1 MSNNKRAVVDP
12 FKEAVKLLGSIEE
25 KFTAMVASAK
35 TDVNFKAEM
44 LYASQAMMK
53 NDYLATTAMRNP
65 LGLRNAFQQLAA
77 SGLTLNPSK
86 QLAYL
91 VPRDGFVILDV
102 SWRGMVKTAV
112 LDGAIR
118 DCIVE
123 LVYSKDKF
131 EYRGKRQ
138 SPIHSFNPFDKKE
151 DRGEFLGCY
160 VEVSLPDGRVHVEV
174 VTNEQI
180 LIAREASASW
190 KKNKSGTWKDHE
202 DAMRKKA
209 AIKAAS
215 KYWPHVGQKL
225 DEVIHYL
232 NTEAGEGYQTD
243 ALPVEVLDSYI
254 NGKEGA
260 AVEPLPTDNSVI
272 EGEVVAAPAQ
282 QPVEQP
288 TATPEPAPQAEPAA
302 EESAPQDEAPQPPA
316 EVAEQPCV
324 MVEPSPE
331 VPEKAVNQ
339 VAKIIARAQAQGA
352 WKTAREYIDA
362 WPHPQ
367 AREYGLKALQAAEYL
382 SVSQGEMRY

>member
-1 MSNNKRAVVDP
+1 MSSTNKNAVGDP
-12 FKEAVKLLGSIEE
+12 FKEAVKLLGSVEE
-25 KFTAMVASAK
+25 NFTSMVNSAK

-53 NDYLATTAMRNP
+53 NDFLATTAMRNP
-65 LGLRNAFQQLAA
+65 LSLRNAFQQLAA

-102 SWRGMVKTAV
+102 SWRGIVKTAV
-112 LDGAIR
+112 LDNAIR

-138 SPIHSFNPFDKKE
+138 SPIHSFNPFDKKA

-160 VEVSLPDGRVHVEV
+160 VEASLPDGRVHVEV

-180 LIAREASASW
+180 LIARDASASW
-190 KKNKSGTWKDHE
+190 RKNKSGTWKDHE

-209 AIKAAS
+209 AIKSAS

-254 NGKEGA
+254 NGKEEA
-260 AVEPLPTDNSVI
+260 AVEPLPTSNSVI
-272 EGEVVAAPAQ
+272 EGEVVGTPANPQ
-282 QPVEQP
+282 VEQP
-288 TATPEPAPQAEPAA
+288 AETPEPAPQAEP
-302 EESAPQDEAPQPPA
+302 
-316 EVAEQPCV
+316 VAEQSVTQSEAAQPQAEAAEQLC

-331 VPEKAVNQ
+331 VPAKAI
-339 VAKIIARAQAQGA
+339 AKVSEIIRRAHAQGA
-352 WKTAREYIDA
+352 WKSAREHIDA
-362 WPHPQ
+362 WRHPQ
-367 AREYGLKALQAAEYL
+367 AREYGLKALQAAEYAAK
-382 SVSQGEMRY
+382 SQGV